1 MDDFSWFGPALFALI
16 AVIWWSDPL
25 EKTMSPKEL
34 TRRGI
39 WLRRLSRSVIFLLVC
54 VLLGTL
60 GDFRK
65 LSQPRG
71 NDPDGGVEI
80 PYSF

>member
-16 AVIWWSDPL
+16 AIAWWTHPL
-25 EKTMSPKEL
+25 SPTEKL
-34 TRRGI
+34 TKGEV
-39 WLRRLSRSVIFLLVC
+39 WWRRLARVAMFLLYL
-54 VLLGTL
+54 VLISSA

-65 LSQPRG
+65 MVEPRG
-71 NDPDGGVEI
+71 GDPDGGVEI